1 MTPGPD
7 DSPDAEPDTTV
18 TSPGREQRGNR
29 RREII
34 QTAFEV
40 FAERGFRGA
49 SVDQVAQRVGLTKA
63 GVLHYFSSKEALL
76 VAVLQERDR
85 ESASIGAR
93 WDDSADPLHGRLA
106 GLREVVVQNTSQQ
119 GLVQAFTVLSA
130 ESVTE
135 GHPAQDYFRQRYR
148 YARQRLAEVAKTAVP
163 ELSDGDAL
171 RAASLV
177 LAVMDG
183 LQLQWLLDP
192 DQVDMAEAFTLFAR
206 LFDHLGATDA

>member
-1 MTPGPD
+1 M
-7 DSPDAEPDTTV
+7 
-18 TSPGREQRGNR
+18 
-29 RREII
+29 
-34 QTAFEV
+34 
-40 FAERGFRGA
+40 
-49 SVDQVAQRVGLTKA
+49 
-63 GVLHYFSSKEALL
+63 
-76 VAVLQERDR
+76 
-85 ESASIGAR
+85 
-93 WDDSADPLHGRLA
+93 
-106 GLREVVVQNTSQQ
+106 QNASQQ

-192 DQVDMAEAFTLFAR
+192 DEVDMTEAFTLFAR
-206 LFDHLGATDA
+206 LFEHLGATDT

>member
-7 DSPDAEPDTTV
+7 DAPDAQPDETLA
-18 TSPGREQRGNR
+18 PRQPRENR

-40 FAERGFRGA
+40 FSERGFRGA

-93 WDDSADPLHGRLA
+93 WDDSADPLHSRLA
-106 GLREVVVQNTSQQ
+106 GLREVVVQNTSQR

-135 GHPAQDYFRQRYR
+135 GHPAQDYFRQRYE
-148 YARQRLAEVAKTAVP
+148 YGRQRLAEVAKTAGP
-163 ELSDGDAL
+163 QLSDVDAL

-177 LAVMDG
+177 LAMMDG

-192 DQVDMAEAFTLFAR
+192 DEVDMAEAFTLFAR
-206 LFDHLGATDA
+206 LFDHLGGTDA